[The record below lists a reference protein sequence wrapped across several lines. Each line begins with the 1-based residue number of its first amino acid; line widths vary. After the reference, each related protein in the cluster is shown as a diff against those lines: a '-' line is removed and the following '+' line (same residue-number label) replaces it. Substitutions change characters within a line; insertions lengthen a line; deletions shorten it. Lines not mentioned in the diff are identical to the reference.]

1 MIMQKVG
8 TTEQAK
14 PWERPGV
21 LLGGCLLAC
30 LLLVLAQTVGNG
42 FLLLLVLIGCLLLAA
57 LACRQG
63 LAIPVLL
70 FFLPWSPLMKLAPGR
85 ISFYTIG
92 LLICCALALAQDGMR
107 LTVRQVVLA
116 ASLMALTL
124 TAKILQTGSITNDY
138 LMFVFMLLLFPC
150 VARSCPRAT
159 SFRCATMF
167 FAGGIFSAA
176 ILARLVAHYPN
187 ISRYIIVES
196 YLTVTRLSGFYGDPN
211 FYSAHVTACLAGVLV
226 LLSRETEKRRQILLA
241 AVSVALLYC
250 GLLSASKT
258 FVLTV
263 ACLFLFWLPILLER
277 GNYGSARTRLLF
289 GVLCAVAFVLVSPA
303 FRQVLQIIGAR
314 FTEGEGLAGL
324 TTNRT
329 TLWLQYLTAF
339 VHDIPLTLFG
349 AGYTSVNLFRKAS
362 HNTLIQA
369 VYQFG
374 ILGIPLLLVWMW
386 NMLADMF
393 PESDKPSPGGS
404 TPSCSVSA
412 HSCRGWRWISFSTMS
427 FSCSRYMSCLESH
440 TWQVGIHRRNPPNPM
455 KMPTKALHNHS

>member
-1 MIMQKVG
+1 MIMQKAG

-393 PESDKPSPGGS
+393 PESDKPLAGWKYTVLLCVGS
-404 TPSCSVSA
+404 FLPWMALDILQYDEFFLLPVYVLLGVAHVAGWDTPAESA
-412 HSCRGWRWISFSTMS
+412 ETQ
-427 FSCSRYMSCLESH
+427 E
-440 TWQVGIHRRNPPNPM
+440 N
-455 KMPTKALHNHS
+455 AD

>member
-1 MIMQKVG
+1 MIMQKAG

-393 PESDKPSPGGS
+393 PESDKPLAGWKYTVLLCVGSFLPWMALDILQYDEFFLLPVYVLLGVAHVAGWDTPAESAESPEN
-404 TPSCSVSA
+404 A
-412 HSCRGWRWISFSTMS
+412 D
-427 FSCSRYMSCLESH
+427 
-440 TWQVGIHRRNPPNPM
+440 
-455 KMPTKALHNHS
+455 

>member
-1 MIMQKVG
+1 MIMQKAG

-21 LLGGCLLAC
+21 LLGSCLLAC

-42 FLLLLVLIGCLLLAA
+42 FLLSLVLIGCLLLAA

-70 FFLPWSPLMKLAPGR
+70 FYLPWSPLMKLAPGR

-92 LLICCALALAQDGMR
+92 LLICCALALTQDGMR

-150 VARSCPRAT
+150 IARSCPRAT

-167 FAGGIFSAA
+167 FACGILSAA
-176 ILARLVAHYPN
+176 VLARLVAHYPN

-196 YLTVTRLSGFYGDPN
+196 YLTITRLSGFYGDPN

-303 FRQVLQIIGAR
+303 FRQVIRIIGAR

-329 TLWLQYLTAF
+329 VLWLQYLTAF

-349 AGYTSVNLFRKAS
+349 AGYTSVNLFRRAS

-374 ILGIPLLLVWMW
+374 ILGIPFLLVWMW

-393 PESDKPSPGGS
+393 PGTDKPLAGWKYTVLLCVGS
-404 TPSCSVSA
+404 FLPWMALDILQYDEFFLLPVYVLLGVAHVADWNTPAKSA
-412 HSCRGWRWISFSTMS
+412 EAR
-427 FSCSRYMSCLESH
+427 E
-440 TWQVGIHRRNPPNPM
+440 N
-455 KMPTKALHNHS
+455 AD

>member
-1 MIMQKVG
+1 MIMQKAG

-42 FLLLLVLIGCLLLAA
+42 LLLLLVLIGCLLLAA

-211 FYSAHVTACLAGVLV
+211 FYSAHVAACLAGVLV

-303 FRQVLQIIGAR
+303 FRQVIRIIGAR

-393 PESDKPSPGGS
+393 PESDKPLAGWKYTVLLCVGS
-404 TPSCSVSA
+404 FLPWMALDILQYDEFFLLPVYVLLGVAHVAGWDTPAESA
-412 HSCRGWRWISFSTMS
+412 
-427 FSCSRYMSCLESH
+427 ESH
-440 TWQVGIHRRNPPNPM
+440 EN
-455 KMPTKALHNHS
+455 AD

>member
-1 MIMQKVG
+1 MIMQKAG

-150 VARSCPRAT
+150 IARSCPRAT

-393 PESDKPSPGGS
+393 PESDKPLAGWKYTVLLCVGS
-404 TPSCSVSA
+404 FLPWMALDILQYDEFFLLPVYVLLGVAHVAGWDTPAESA
-412 HSCRGWRWISFSTMS
+412 
-427 FSCSRYMSCLESH
+427 ES
-440 TWQVGIHRRNPPNPM
+440 QEN
-455 KMPTKALHNHS
+455 AD

>member
-1 MIMQKVG
+1 MIMQKAG

-57 LACRQG
+57 FACRQG

-150 VARSCPRAT
+150 IARSCPRAT

-241 AVSVALLYC
+241 VVSVALLYC

-393 PESDKPSPGGS
+393 PESDKPLAGWKYTVLLCVGS
-404 TPSCSVSA
+404 FLPWMALDILQYDEFFLLPVYVLLGVAHVAGWDTPAESA
-412 HSCRGWRWISFSTMS
+412 
-427 FSCSRYMSCLESH
+427 ES
-440 TWQVGIHRRNPPNPM
+440 QEN
-455 KMPTKALHNHS
+455 AD

>member
-1 MIMQKVG
+1 MIMQKAG

-241 AVSVALLYC
+241 VVSVALLYC

-393 PESDKPSPGGS
+393 PESDKPLAGWKYTVLLCVGS
-404 TPSCSVSA
+404 FLPWMALDILQYDEFFLLPVYVLLGVAHVAGWDTPAESA
-412 HSCRGWRWISFSTMS
+412 
-427 FSCSRYMSCLESH
+427 ES
-440 TWQVGIHRRNPPNPM
+440 QKN
-455 KMPTKALHNHS
+455 AD

>member
-1 MIMQKVG
+1 MIMQKAG

-42 FLLLLVLIGCLLLAA
+42 LLLLLVLIGCLLLAA

-263 ACLFLFWLPILLER
+263 ACLFLFWFPILLER

-329 TLWLQYLTAF
+329 ALWLQYLTAF

-393 PESDKPSPGGS
+393 PESDKPLAGWKYTVLLCVGSFLPWMALDILQYDEFFLLPVYVLLGVAHVAGWDTPAESAESPEN
-404 TPSCSVSA
+404 A
-412 HSCRGWRWISFSTMS
+412 D
-427 FSCSRYMSCLESH
+427 
-440 TWQVGIHRRNPPNPM
+440 
-455 KMPTKALHNHS
+455 

>member
-1 MIMQKVG
+1 MIMQKAG

-167 FAGGIFSAA
+167 FAAA
-176 ILARLVAHYPN
+176 FFPPLSLPGW
-187 ISRYIIVES
+187 SRTIRTS
-196 YLTVTRLSGFYGDPN
+196 PG
-211 FYSAHVTACLAGVLV
+211 
-226 LLSRETEKRRQILLA
+226 ILL
-241 AVSVALLYC
+241 
-250 GLLSASKT
+250 
-258 FVLTV
+258 
-263 ACLFLFWLPILLER
+263 W
-277 GNYGSARTRLLF
+277 
-289 GVLCAVAFVLVSPA
+289 SP
-303 FRQVLQIIGAR
+303 
-314 FTEGEGLAGL
+314 T
-324 TTNRT
+324 
-329 TLWLQYLTAF
+329 
-339 VHDIPLTLFG
+339 
-349 AGYTSVNLFRKAS
+349 
-362 HNTLIQA
+362 
-369 VYQFG
+369 
-374 ILGIPLLLVWMW
+374 
-386 NMLADMF
+386 
-393 PESDKPSPGGS
+393 
-404 TPSCSVSA
+404 
-412 HSCRGWRWISFSTMS
+412 
-427 FSCSRYMSCLESH
+427 
-440 TWQVGIHRRNPPNPM
+440 
-455 KMPTKALHNHS
+455 

>member
-1 MIMQKVG
+1 MIMQKAG

-150 VARSCPRAT
+150 IARSCPRAT

-393 PESDKPSPGGS
+393 PESDKPLAGWKYTVLLCIGS
-404 TPSCSVSA
+404 FLPWMALDILQYDEFFLLPVYVLLGVAHVAGWDTPAESA
-412 HSCRGWRWISFSTMS
+412 E
-427 FSCSRYMSCLESH
+427 SRE
-440 TWQVGIHRRNPPNPM
+440 N
-455 KMPTKALHNHS
+455 AD

>member
-1 MIMQKVG
+1 MIMQKAG

-150 VARSCPRAT
+150 IARSCPRAT

-226 LLSRETEKRRQILLA
+226 LLSHETEKRRQILLA

-303 FRQVLQIIGAR
+303 FRQVIRIIGAR

-393 PESDKPSPGGS
+393 PESDKPLAGWKYTVLLCVGS
-404 TPSCSVSA
+404 FLPWMALDILQYDEFFLLPVYVLLGVAHVAGWDTPAESA
-412 HSCRGWRWISFSTMS
+412 ETQG
-427 FSCSRYMSCLESH
+427 
-440 TWQVGIHRRNPPNPM
+440 N
-455 KMPTKALHNHS
+455 AD

>member
-1 MIMQKVG
+1 MIMQKAG

-393 PESDKPSPGGS
+393 PESDKPLAGWKYTVLLCVGS
-404 TPSCSVSA
+404 FLPWMALDILQYDEFFLLPVYVLLGVAHVAGWDTPAESA
-412 HSCRGWRWISFSTMS
+412 ETQ
-427 FSCSRYMSCLESH
+427 ESDD
-440 TWQVGIHRRNPPNPM
+440 
-455 KMPTKALHNHS
+455 

>member
-1 MIMQKVG
+1 MIMQKAG
-8 TTEQAK
+8 TTEQVK

-241 AVSVALLYC
+241 VVSVALLYC

-393 PESDKPSPGGS
+393 PESDKPLAGWKYTVLLCVGS
-404 TPSCSVSA
+404 FLPWMALDILQYDEFFLLPVYVLLGVAHVAGWDTPAESA
-412 HSCRGWRWISFSTMS
+412 
-427 FSCSRYMSCLESH
+427 ESH
-440 TWQVGIHRRNPPNPM
+440 EN
-455 KMPTKALHNHS
+455 AD

>member
-1 MIMQKVG
+1 MIMQKAG
-8 TTEQAK
+8 TTEQVK

-211 FYSAHVTACLAGVLV
+211 FYSAHVAACLAGVLV

-393 PESDKPSPGGS
+393 PESDKPLAGWKYTVLLCVGS
-404 TPSCSVSA
+404 FLPWMALDILQYDEFFLLPVYVLLGVAHVAGWDTPAESA
-412 HSCRGWRWISFSTMS
+412 
-427 FSCSRYMSCLESH
+427 ESH
-440 TWQVGIHRRNPPNPM
+440 EN
-455 KMPTKALHNHS
+455 AD

>member
-1 MIMQKVG
+1 MIMQKAG

-150 VARSCPRAT
+150 IARSCPRAT

-303 FRQVLQIIGAR
+303 FRQVIRIISAR

-329 TLWLQYLTAF
+329 ALWLQYLTAF

-393 PESDKPSPGGS
+393 PESDKPLAGWKYTVLLCVGS
-404 TPSCSVSA
+404 FLPWMALDILQYDEFFLLPVYVLLGVAHVAGWNTPAESA
-412 HSCRGWRWISFSTMS
+412 
-427 FSCSRYMSCLESH
+427 ES
-440 TWQVGIHRRNPPNPM
+440 QEN
-455 KMPTKALHNHS
+455 AD

>member
-1 MIMQKVG
+1 MIMQKAG
-8 TTEQAK
+8 TTEQVK

-30 LLLVLAQTVGNG
+30 LLLVLAQTIGNG

-116 ASLMALTL
+116 ASLMAMTL

-241 AVSVALLYC
+241 VVSVALLYC

-303 FRQVLQIIGAR
+303 FRQVLQIISAR

-393 PESDKPSPGGS
+393 PESDKPLAGWKYTVLLCVGS
-404 TPSCSVSA
+404 FLPWMALDILQYDEFFLLPVYVLLGVAHVAGWDTPAESA
-412 HSCRGWRWISFSTMS
+412 
-427 FSCSRYMSCLESH
+427 ESH
-440 TWQVGIHRRNPPNPM
+440 EN
-455 KMPTKALHNHS
+455 AD

>member
-1 MIMQKVG
+1 MIMQKAG

-116 ASLMALTL
+116 ASLMAMTL

-150 VARSCPRAT
+150 IARSCPRAT

-329 TLWLQYLTAF
+329 ALWLQYLTAF

-393 PESDKPSPGGS
+393 PESDKPLAGWKYTVLLCVGS
-404 TPSCSVSA
+404 FLPWMALDILQYDEFFLLPVYVLLGVAHVAGWDTPAESA
-412 HSCRGWRWISFSTMS
+412 
-427 FSCSRYMSCLESH
+427 ESH
-440 TWQVGIHRRNPPNPM
+440 EN
-455 KMPTKALHNHS
+455 AD

>member
-1 MIMQKVG
+1 MIMQKAG

-241 AVSVALLYC
+241 VVSVVLLYC

-393 PESDKPSPGGS
+393 PESDKPLAGWKYTVLLCVGS
-404 TPSCSVSA
+404 FLPWMALDILQYDEFFLLPVYVLLGVAHVAGWDTPAESA
-412 HSCRGWRWISFSTMS
+412 ETQ
-427 FSCSRYMSCLESH
+427 E
-440 TWQVGIHRRNPPNPM
+440 N
-455 KMPTKALHNHS
+455 AD

>member
-1 MIMQKVG
+1 MIMQKAG
-8 TTEQAK
+8 TTEQVK

-196 YLTVTRLSGFYGDPN
+196 YLTITRLSGFYGDPN

-393 PESDKPSPGGS
+393 PESDKPLAGWKYTVLLCVGS
-404 TPSCSVSA
+404 FLPWMALDILQYDEFFLLPVYVLLGVA
-412 HSCRGWRWISFSTMS
+412 HVAGC
-427 FSCSRYMSCLESH
+427 
-440 TWQVGIHRRNPPNPM
+440 PP
-455 KMPTKALHNHS
+455 

>member
-1 MIMQKVG
+1 
-8 TTEQAK
+8 
-14 PWERPGV
+14 
-21 LLGGCLLAC
+21 
-30 LLLVLAQTVGNG
+30 
-42 FLLLLVLIGCLLLAA
+42 
-57 LACRQG
+57 
-63 LAIPVLL
+63 
-70 FFLPWSPLMKLAPGR
+70 MKLAPGR

-138 LMFVFMLLLFPC
+138 LMFVFMLFPC

-393 PESDKPSPGGS
+393 PESDKPLAGWKYTVLLCVGS
-404 TPSCSVSA
+404 FLPWMALDILQYDEFFLLPVYVLLGVAHVAGWDTPAESA
-412 HSCRGWRWISFSTMS
+412 
-427 FSCSRYMSCLESH
+427 ESH
-440 TWQVGIHRRNPPNPM
+440 EN
-455 KMPTKALHNHS
+455 AD

>member
-1 MIMQKVG
+1 MIMQKAG

-30 LLLVLAQTVGNG
+30 LLLVLAQTVGHE

-150 VARSCPRAT
+150 IARSCPRAT

-196 YLTVTRLSGFYGDPN
+196 YLSVTRLSGFYGDPN

-329 TLWLQYLTAF
+329 ALWLQYLTAF

-393 PESDKPSPGGS
+393 PESDKPLAGWKYTVLLCVGS
-404 TPSCSVSA
+404 FLPWMALDILQYDEFFLLPVYVLLGVAHVAGWDTPAESA
-412 HSCRGWRWISFSTMS
+412 
-427 FSCSRYMSCLESH
+427 ES
-440 TWQVGIHRRNPPNPM
+440 QKN
-455 KMPTKALHNHS
+455 AD

>member
-1 MIMQKVG
+1 MIMQKAG

-167 FAGGIFSAA
+167 FAGGIFFAA

-393 PESDKPSPGGS
+393 PESDKPLAGWKYTVLLCVGS
-404 TPSCSVSA
+404 FLPWMALDILQYDEFFLLPVYVLLGVAHVAGWDTPAESA
-412 HSCRGWRWISFSTMS
+412 
-427 FSCSRYMSCLESH
+427 ES
-440 TWQVGIHRRNPPNPM
+440 QKN
-455 KMPTKALHNHS
+455 AD

>member
-1 MIMQKVG
+1 MIMQKAG

-116 ASLMALTL
+116 ASLMAMTL

-263 ACLFLFWLPILLER
+263 ACLFLLWLPILLER

-329 TLWLQYLTAF
+329 ALWLQYLTAF

-374 ILGIPLLLVWMW
+374 ILGIPILLVWMW

-393 PESDKPSPGGS
+393 PESDKPLAGWKYTVLLCVGS
-404 TPSCSVSA
+404 FLPWMALDILQYDEFFLLPVYVLLGVAHVAGWDTPAESA
-412 HSCRGWRWISFSTMS
+412 
-427 FSCSRYMSCLESH
+427 ES
-440 TWQVGIHRRNPPNPM
+440 QEN
-455 KMPTKALHNHS
+455 AD

>member
-1 MIMQKVG
+1 MIMQKAG

-30 LLLVLAQTVGNG
+30 LLLVLAQTVGHE

-150 VARSCPRAT
+150 IARSCPRAT

-393 PESDKPSPGGS
+393 PESDKPLAGWKYTVLLCVGS
-404 TPSCSVSA
+404 FLPWMALDILQYDEFFLLPVYVLLGVAHVAGWDTPAESA
-412 HSCRGWRWISFSTMS
+412 
-427 FSCSRYMSCLESH
+427 ES
-440 TWQVGIHRRNPPNPM
+440 QKN
-455 KMPTKALHNHS
+455 AD

>member
-1 MIMQKVG
+1 MIMQKAE

-393 PESDKPSPGGS
+393 PESDKPLAGWKYTVLLCVGS
-404 TPSCSVSA
+404 FLPWMALDILQYDEFFLLPVYVLLGVAHVAGWDTPAESA
-412 HSCRGWRWISFSTMS
+412 ETQ
-427 FSCSRYMSCLESH
+427 E
-440 TWQVGIHRRNPPNPM
+440 N
-455 KMPTKALHNHS
+455 AD

>member
-1 MIMQKVG
+1 MIMQKAG

-92 LLICCALALAQDGMR
+92 LLICCVLALAQDGMR

-393 PESDKPSPGGS
+393 PESDKPLAGWKYTVLLCVGS
-404 TPSCSVSA
+404 FLPWMALDILQYDEFFLLPVYVLLGVAHVAGWNTPAESA
-412 HSCRGWRWISFSTMS
+412 
-427 FSCSRYMSCLESH
+427 ESH
-440 TWQVGIHRRNPPNPM
+440 EN
-455 KMPTKALHNHS
+455 AD

>member
-1 MIMQKVG
+1 MIMQKAG

-393 PESDKPSPGGS
+393 PESDKPLAGWKYTVLLCVGS
-404 TPSCSVSA
+404 FLPWMALDILQYDEFFLLPVYVLLGVAHVAGWDTPAESA
-412 HSCRGWRWISFSTMS
+412 
-427 FSCSRYMSCLESH
+427 ES
-440 TWQVGIHRRNPPNPM
+440 QEN
-455 KMPTKALHNHS
+455 AD

>member
-1 MIMQKVG
+1 MIMQKAG

-30 LLLVLAQTVGNG
+30 LLLVLAQTIGNG

-393 PESDKPSPGGS
+393 PESDKPLAGWKYTVLLCVGS
-404 TPSCSVSA
+404 FLPWMALDILQYDEFFLLPVYVLLGVAHVAGWDTPAESA
-412 HSCRGWRWISFSTMS
+412 
-427 FSCSRYMSCLESH
+427 ESH
-440 TWQVGIHRRNPPNPM
+440 EN
-455 KMPTKALHNHS
+455 AD

>member
-1 MIMQKVG
+1 MIMQKAG

-241 AVSVALLYC
+241 VVSVALLYC

-303 FRQVLQIIGAR
+303 FRQVIRIISAR

-393 PESDKPSPGGS
+393 PESDKPLAGWKYTVLLCVGS
-404 TPSCSVSA
+404 FLPWMALDILQYDEFFLLPVYVLLGVAHVAGWDTSA
-412 HSCRGWRWISFSTMS
+412 ESAE
-427 FSCSRYMSCLESH
+427 SRE
-440 TWQVGIHRRNPPNPM
+440 N
-455 KMPTKALHNHS
+455 AD

>member
-150 VARSCPRAT
+150 IARSCPRAT

-241 AVSVALLYC
+241 VVSVALLYC

-349 AGYTSVNLFRKAS
+349 AGYTSVNLFCKAS

-393 PESDKPSPGGS
+393 PESDKPLAGWKYTVLLCVGS
-404 TPSCSVSA
+404 FLPWMALDILQYDEFFLLPVYVLLGVAHVAGWDTSA
-412 HSCRGWRWISFSTMS
+412 
-427 FSCSRYMSCLESH
+427 ESAES
-440 TWQVGIHRRNPPNPM
+440 QEN
-455 KMPTKALHNHS
+455 AD

>member
-1 MIMQKVG
+1 MIMQKAG

-42 FLLLLVLIGCLLLAA
+42 FLLLLVLIGCLLLAV

-150 VARSCPRAT
+150 IARSCPRAT

-329 TLWLQYLTAF
+329 ALWLQYLTAF

-393 PESDKPSPGGS
+393 PESDKPLAGWKYTVLLCVGS
-404 TPSCSVSA
+404 FLPWMALDILQYDEFFLLPVYVLLGVAHVAGWDTPAESA
-412 HSCRGWRWISFSTMS
+412 
-427 FSCSRYMSCLESH
+427 ESH
-440 TWQVGIHRRNPPNPM
+440 EN
-455 KMPTKALHNHS
+455 AD

>member
-1 MIMQKVG
+1 MIMQKAG
-8 TTEQAK
+8 TTEQVK

-42 FLLLLVLIGCLLLAA
+42 LLLLLVLIGCLLLAA

-150 VARSCPRAT
+150 IARSCPRAT

-241 AVSVALLYC
+241 VVSVVLLYC

-374 ILGIPLLLVWMW
+374 ILGIPLLLIWMW

-393 PESDKPSPGGS
+393 PESDKPLAGWKYTVLLCVGS
-404 TPSCSVSA
+404 FLPWMALDILQYDEFFLLPVYVLLGVAHVAGWDTPAESA
-412 HSCRGWRWISFSTMS
+412 
-427 FSCSRYMSCLESH
+427 ES
-440 TWQVGIHRRNPPNPM
+440 QKN
-455 KMPTKALHNHS
+455 AD

>member
-1 MIMQKVG
+1 MIMQKAG
-8 TTEQAK
+8 TTEQVK

-241 AVSVALLYC
+241 VVSVALLYC

-303 FRQVLQIIGAR
+303 FRQVLQIISAR

-393 PESDKPSPGGS
+393 PESDKPLAGWKYTVLLCVGS
-404 TPSCSVSA
+404 FLPWMALDILQYDEFFLLPVYVLLGVAHVAGWDTPAESA
-412 HSCRGWRWISFSTMS
+412 
-427 FSCSRYMSCLESH
+427 ESH
-440 TWQVGIHRRNPPNPM
+440 EN
-455 KMPTKALHNHS
+455 AD

>member
-1 MIMQKVG
+1 MIMQKAG

-42 FLLLLVLIGCLLLAA
+42 LLLLLVLIGCLLLAA

-150 VARSCPRAT
+150 IARSCPRAT

-329 TLWLQYLTAF
+329 ALWLQYLTAF

-393 PESDKPSPGGS
+393 PESDKPLAGWKYTVLLCVGS
-404 TPSCSVSA
+404 FLPWMALDILQYDEFFLLPVYVLLGVAHVAGWDTPAESA
-412 HSCRGWRWISFSTMS
+412 
-427 FSCSRYMSCLESH
+427 ES
-440 TWQVGIHRRNPPNPM
+440 QEN
-455 KMPTKALHNHS
+455 AD

>member
-1 MIMQKVG
+1 MIMQKAG

-393 PESDKPSPGGS
+393 PESDKPLAGWKYTVLLCVGS
-404 TPSCSVSA
+404 FLPWMALDILQYDEFFLLPIYVLLGVAHVAGWDTPAESA
-412 HSCRGWRWISFSTMS
+412 
-427 FSCSRYMSCLESH
+427 ES
-440 TWQVGIHRRNPPNPM
+440 QEN
-455 KMPTKALHNHS
+455 AD

>member
-1 MIMQKVG
+1 MIMQKAG

-150 VARSCPRAT
+150 IARSCPRAT

-241 AVSVALLYC
+241 VVSVALLYC

-393 PESDKPSPGGS
+393 PESDKPLAGWKYTVLLCVGS
-404 TPSCSVSA
+404 FLPWMALDILQYDEFFLLPVYVLLGVAHVAGWDTPAESA
-412 HSCRGWRWISFSTMS
+412 
-427 FSCSRYMSCLESH
+427 ESH
-440 TWQVGIHRRNPPNPM
+440 EN
-455 KMPTKALHNHS
+455 AD

>member
-1 MIMQKVG
+1 MIMQKAG

-150 VARSCPRAT
+150 IARSCPRAT

-241 AVSVALLYC
+241 VVSVALLYC

-393 PESDKPSPGGS
+393 PESDKPLAGWKYTVLLCVGS
-404 TPSCSVSA
+404 FLPWMALDILQYDEFFLLPVYVLLGVAHVAGWDTPAESA
-412 HSCRGWRWISFSTMS
+412 ETQ
-427 FSCSRYMSCLESH
+427 E
-440 TWQVGIHRRNPPNPM
+440 NDD
-455 KMPTKALHNHS
+455 

>member
-1 MIMQKVG
+1 MIMQKAG

-226 LLSRETEKRRQILLA
+226 LLSRETEKRHQILLA
-241 AVSVALLYC
+241 VVSVALLYC

-393 PESDKPSPGGS
+393 PESDKPLAGWKYTVLLCVGS
-404 TPSCSVSA
+404 FLPWMALDILQYDEFFLLPVYVLLGVAHVAGWNTPAESA
-412 HSCRGWRWISFSTMS
+412 
-427 FSCSRYMSCLESH
+427 ES
-440 TWQVGIHRRNPPNPM
+440 NEN
-455 KMPTKALHNHS
+455 AD

>member
-393 PESDKPSPGGS
+393 PESDKPLAGWKYTVLLCVGS
-404 TPSCSVSA
+404 FLPWMALDILQYDEFFLLPVYVLLGVAHVAGWDTPAESA
-412 HSCRGWRWISFSTMS
+412 
-427 FSCSRYMSCLESH
+427 ESH
-440 TWQVGIHRRNPPNPM
+440 EN
-455 KMPTKALHNHS
+455 AD

>member
-1 MIMQKVG
+1 MIMQKAG

-42 FLLLLVLIGCLLLAA
+42 FLLLVLIGCLLLAA

-289 GVLCAVAFVLVSPA
+289 GVLCAIAFVLVSPA
-303 FRQVLQIIGAR
+303 FRQVIRIISAR

-393 PESDKPSPGGS
+393 PESDKPLAGWKYTVLLCVGS
-404 TPSCSVSA
+404 FLPWMALDILQYDEFFLLPVYVLLGVAHVAGWDTPAESA
-412 HSCRGWRWISFSTMS
+412 
-427 FSCSRYMSCLESH
+427 ES
-440 TWQVGIHRRNPPNPM
+440 QKN
-455 KMPTKALHNHS
+455 AD